1 MNLKQRF
8 AFLFTG
14 YVAII
19 LFIACTTIYFLY
31 AGYRQEDFYNRI
43 SLEGNEVYEVYQESK
58 TADSLTGFNLLKEIR
73 DRSIFNESI
82 LIEDSSGN
90 RGLVIPNNK
99 PIELTSI
106 LKEKAKKLKRYQY
119 TDDTKTQ
126 HVLEF
131 HIPTKTFIYVSGFD
145 QLGFEKLKN
154 LQIILA
160 IVFLGGL
167 IFTGVLSFLFVKQAV
182 KPIVQLSNQMQL
194 INIKNLSK
202 RISLKDTKDEINQ
215 IASSFNSMMD
225 RLKAAFD
232 AQKSFVQH
240 ASHELR
246 TPLAV
251 MLSQTE
257 VALNKDHSI
266 EEYKNVFA
274 SLKED
279 QQNMIELANS
289 LLLLSQ
295 YETANIDTDWPYV
308 RVDEILLD
316 SISQSQR
323 SFRDIIIDF
332 SFIKIP
338 DHDAD
343 LQLKCNESLIK
354 SVFTNL
360 IKNGYQY
367 SNDRKLIITISADE
381 LEIEVI
387 FQNTG
392 LQLSKEESSNM
403 TLPFF
408 RGQNADGK
416 KGFGLGLSIIDR
428 ILALHNGSLDYYTAT
443 NELNVFKVKL
453 PKLNHR

>member
-14 YVAII
+14 FVAII
-19 LFIACTTIYFLY
+19 LLIACTTVYFLY

-58 TADSLTGFNLLKEIR
+58 TADSLTGFNLLNEIR

-90 RGLVIPNNK
+90 RVLSIPNDK
-99 PIELTSI
+99 PIQITSL
-106 LKEKAKKLKRYQY
+106 LKQKAKKIKRFQF
-119 TDDTKTQ
+119 TDSTKTQ

-145 QLGFEKLKN
+145 KIGLRKLNN

-167 IFTGVLSFLFVKQAV
+167 ILTGVLSFLFVKQAV

-194 INIKNLSK
+194 IDVKNLSS

-257 VALNKDHSI
+257 VALNKEHTK
-266 EEYKNVFA
+266 EEYRTVFA

-279 QQNMIELANS
+279 QQNMIDLANS
-289 LLLLSQ
+289 LLLLSK
-295 YETANIDTDWPYV
+295 YESANIDTDLPLV
-308 RVDEILLD
+308 RVDELLFD
-316 SISQSQR
+316 AISQSQR
-323 SFRDIIIDF
+323 SFRDITINFHI
-332 SFIKIP
+332 SKYLTRMKIY
-338 DHDAD
+338 
-343 LQLKCNESLIK
+343 C
-354 SVFTNL
+354 
-360 IKNGYQY
+360 
-367 SNDRKLIITISADE
+367 
-381 LEIEVI
+381 
-387 FQNTG
+387 
-392 LQLSKEESSNM
+392 
-403 TLPFF
+403 
-408 RGQNADGK
+408 
-416 KGFGLGLSIIDR
+416 
-428 ILALHNGSLDYYTAT
+428 
-443 NELNVFKVKL
+443 
-453 PKLNHR
+453 

>member
-14 YVAII
+14 FVAVV

-43 SLEGNEVYEVYQESK
+43 SLEGNEVYEVAKESK
-58 TADSLTGFNLLKEIR
+58 TADSLTSFNLIKEIR

-82 LIEDSSGN
+82 LVIDSSGN
-90 RGLVIPNNK
+90 RILAIPNNNA
-99 PIELTSI
+99 IQLTSI
-106 LKEKAKKLKRYQY
+106 LKEKAKRLKRYQY
-119 TDDTKTQ
+119 SDGTKTQ
-126 HVLEF
+126 YVIEF

-145 QLGFEKLKN
+145 QTGFEKLKN

-194 INIKNLSK
+194 INIKNLSE

-257 VALNKDHSI
+257 VALNKPLSVD
-266 EEYKNVFA
+266 EYKNVLV

-279 QQNMIELANS
+279 QHHMIDLANS

-295 YETANIDTDWPYV
+295 NETINVDADWPYL
-308 RVDEILLD
+308 RVDEILVD
-316 SISQSQR
+316 AISFSQR
-323 SFRDIIIDF
+323 SYRDIIIDF
-332 SFIKIP
+332 SFKSIP
-338 DHDAD
+338 ENDAD
-343 LQLKCNESLIK
+343 LMLKCNESLIK

-367 SNDRKLIITISADE
+367 SSDKKITISILAE
-381 LEIEVI
+381 KKEIVVI
-387 FQNTG
+387 FQNSGTP
-392 LQLSKEESSNM
+392 LTLEESRNIS
-403 TLPFF
+403 LPFF
-408 RGQNADGK
+408 RGQNAVGK

-428 ILALHNGSLDYYTAT
+428 ILNLHNGNLSYGSAE
-443 NELNVFKVKL
+443 NEQNIFTVKF
-453 PKLNHR
+453 PKSYL

>member
-14 YVAII
+14 FVAII
-19 LFIACTTIYFLY
+19 LLIACTTVYFLY
-31 AGYRQEDFYNRI
+31 AGYRQVDFYNKI

-58 TADSLTGFNLLKEIR
+58 NADSLTGFNLLNEIR

-82 LIEDSSGN
+82 LIEDSIGN
-90 RGLVIPNNK
+90 RVLSIPNDK
-99 PIELTSI
+99 SIQITSQ
-106 LKEKAKKLKRYQY
+106 LKEKAKKFKRFQY
-119 TDDTKTQ
+119 TDYTKTQ

-145 QLGFEKLKN
+145 QIGFEKLKN

-167 IFTGVLSFLFVKQAV
+167 ILTGVLSFLFVKQAV

-194 INIKNLSK
+194 IDVKNLSK
-202 RISLKDTKDEINQ
+202 RISLKETKDEINQ

-225 RLKAAFD
+225 RLKAAFE

-257 VALNKDHSI
+257 VALNKEHTN
-266 EEYKNVFA
+266 EEYKIVFA

-279 QQNMIELANS
+279 QQNMIDLANS

-295 YETANIDTDWPYV
+295 YENTSIDTDWPYV
-308 RVDEILLD
+308 RVDELLFD
-316 SISQSQR
+316 AISQSQR
-323 SFRDIIIDF
+323 SFRDITIDF

-343 LQLKCNESLIK
+343 LMLKCNESLIK

-367 SNDRKLIITISADE
+367 STNQKITISILADE
-381 LEIEVI
+381 HKIEIT

-392 LQLSKEESSNM
+392 LPLSKEESSNM

-408 RGQNADGK
+408 RGQNANGK

-428 ILALHNGSLDYYTAT
+428 ILALHNGSLDYYTSAY
-443 NELNVFKVKL
+443 ELNVFKVKL
-453 PKLNHR
+453 PKSNH

>member
-19 LFIACTTIYFLY
+19 LFFACTTIYFLY

-58 TADSLTGFNLLKEIR
+58 TVDSLTGFSLLKEIR

-82 LIEDSSGN
+82 LIIDSSGN
-90 RGLVIPNNK
+90 RGLTIPNNK
-99 PIELTSI
+99 PIELTTI
-106 LKEKAKKLKRYQY
+106 LKEKAKKVKRYQY
-119 TDDTKTQ
+119 TDEKKTQ

-160 IVFLGGL
+160 IVFFGGL

-182 KPIVQLSNQMQL
+182 KPIVKLSNQMQL
-194 INIKNLSK
+194 IDVKNLSK
-202 RISLKDTKDEINQ
+202 RLSLKDTKDEINQ

-257 VALNKDHSI
+257 VALNKEHSN
-266 EEYKNVFA
+266 EEYKNVFV

-295 YETANIDTDWPYV
+295 YEAANIDNDWPII
-308 RVDEILLD
+308 RVDELLLD
-316 SISQSQR
+316 AISQSQR
-323 SFRDIIIDF
+323 GFRDITIDF

-338 DHDAD
+338 DHDVD
-343 LQLKCNESLIK
+343 LLLKCNESLIK
-354 SVFTNL
+354 SIFTNL

-367 SNDRKLIITISADE
+367 SFDKKISISMLADE
-381 LEIEVI
+381 HEIKVI
-387 FQNTG
+387 FQNAG
-392 LQLSKEESSNM
+392 LQLSEKESLNKC
-403 TLPFF
+403 LPFF
-408 RGQNADGK
+408 RGQNANGK

-428 ILALHNGSLDYYTAT
+428 ILTLHKGSLTYHTAAAEQNIFT
-443 NELNVFKVKL
+443 IYL
-453 PKLNHR
+453 PKSNQ

>member
-14 YVAII
+14 FVAII
-19 LFIACTTIYFLY
+19 LFIACATVYFLY
-31 AGYRQEDFYNRI
+31 AGYRQVDFYNRI

-58 TADSLTGFNLLKEIR
+58 NADSLTGLNLIKEIR
-73 DRSIFNESI
+73 DKTIYNESI

-90 RGLVIPNNK
+90 RVLSIPNDK
-99 PIELTSI
+99 PIQITSS
-106 LKEKAKKLKRYQY
+106 LKEKAKKLKRFQY
-119 TDDTKTQ
+119 TDSSKTQ

-145 QLGFEKLKN
+145 KIGLRKLNN

-167 IFTGVLSFLFVKQAV
+167 ILTGVLSFLFVKQAV

-194 INIKNLSK
+194 IDVKNLSS

-215 IASSFNSMMD
+215 IASSFNSMME
-225 RLKAAFD
+225 RLKAAFE

-257 VALNKDHSI
+257 VALNKEHTN
-266 EEYKNVFA
+266 EEYRTVFA

-279 QQNMIELANS
+279 QQNMIDLANS
-289 LLLLSQ
+289 LLLLSK
-295 YETANIDTDWPYV
+295 YETANIDTGLPLV
-308 RVDEILLD
+308 RVDELLFD
-316 SISQSQR
+316 AISQSQR
-323 SFRDIIIDF
+323 SFRDITIDF
-332 SFIKIP
+332 SYIKIP
-338 DHDAD
+338 DHDED
-343 LQLKCNESLIK
+343 LLLKCNESLIK

-367 SNDRKLIITISADE
+367 SSNQKVNISILANE
-381 LEIEVI
+381 HEIEI
-387 FQNTG
+387 TFQNTG
-392 LQLSKEESSNM
+392 LPLSKEESSRM

-408 RGQNADGK
+408 RGQNASGK

-428 ILALHNGSLDYYTAT
+428 ILALHKGSLDYYTST
-443 NELNVFKVKL
+443 NDLNVFKVKL
-453 PKLNHR
+453 PKSNH

>member
-14 YVAII
+14 FVAII

-58 TADSLTGFNLLKEIR
+58 TADSLTGSNLLAEIR
-73 DRSIFNESI
+73 DRSIFNENI

-90 RGLVIPNNK
+90 RVLAIPNDK
-99 PIELTSI
+99 TIEITSI
-106 LKEKAKKLKRYQY
+106 LKEKAKKLKRFQY
-119 TDDTKTQ
+119 TDSTKTQ

-145 QLGFEKLKN
+145 RVGLRKLN
-154 LQIILA
+154 NFQIILA
-160 IVFLGGL
+160 VVFLGGL
-167 IFTGVLSFLFVKQAV
+167 ILTGVLSFLFVKQAV

-194 INIKNLSK
+194 IDVKNLSK

-215 IASSFNSMMD
+215 IAGSFNSMMD

-257 VALNKDHSI
+257 VALNKEHTN
-266 EEYKNVFA
+266 EEYKTVFA

-279 QQNMIELANS
+279 QQNMIDLANS
-289 LLLLSQ
+289 LLLLSK
-295 YETANIDTDWPYV
+295 YETANIDTDWPLV
-308 RVDEILLD
+308 RIDELLFD
-316 SISQSQR
+316 AISLSQR
-323 SFRDIIIDF
+323 SFRDITIDF

-338 DHDAD
+338 DHDED
-343 LQLKCNESLIK
+343 LLLKCNESLIK

-367 SNDRKLIITISADE
+367 SINQKIIISILADNHAI
-381 LEIEVI
+381 EIT

-428 ILALHNGSLDYYTAT
+428 ILTLHNGSLEYYTST
-443 NELNVFKVKL
+443 NDLNVFKVML
-453 PKLNHR
+453 PKLNR